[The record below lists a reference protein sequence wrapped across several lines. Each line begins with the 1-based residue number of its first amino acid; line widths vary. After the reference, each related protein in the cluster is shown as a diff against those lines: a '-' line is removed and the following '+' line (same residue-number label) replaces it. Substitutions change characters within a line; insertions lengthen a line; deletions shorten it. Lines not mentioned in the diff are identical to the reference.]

1 MNLLI
6 YPDFLTQ
13 KKYDIKY
20 YESPSHFVGNKYV
33 LHALSIPVEDG
44 IRSRTFTNEFR
55 LSLNDKLSLIL
66 YTIYFLS
73 YDKFFAGRNE
83 PIFLKSF
90 NGKDPAYYLNETQCK
105 NLLLSIEAASA
116 VVESKERINREVEM
130 LKDLFKS
137 KTSYE
142 LVIPDHVMTNI
153 LELYKSNEVDAFY
166 AELFEFISK
175 NYDDFMEGLSDF
187 LFDPNIGFRV
197 SNFKFLTSK
206 CIYNDMNYKIKEY
219 LSFESALEIYM
230 SYFMFKNDRNI
241 TRKNV
246 TKSLSSMTGSFLGQN
261 EGLAA
266 KTLLKFLDRGVKLNS
281 KMTAFDCWKQILKSN
296 KKGGK

>member
-1 MNLLI
+1 MLSQNL
-6 YPDFLTQ
+6 
-13 KKYDIKY
+13 
-20 YESPSHFVGNKYV
+20 
-33 LHALSIPVEDG
+33 DG
-44 IRSRTFTNEFR
+44 IKTLKR
-55 LSLNDKLSLIL
+55 LNDKLSLIL

-130 LKDLFKS
+130 LKNLFKS

-187 LFDPNIGFRV
+187 LFDPNIGFRA
-197 SNFKFLTSK
+197 SNFNFLTSK
-206 CIYNDMNYKIKEY
+206 CICAKYIDIIPRANKTIPNNIVIISD
-219 LSFESALEIYM
+219 
-230 SYFMFKNDRNI
+230 KN
-241 TRKNV
+241 KNV
-246 TKSLSSMTGSFLGQN
+246 
-261 EGLAA
+261 
-266 KTLLKFLDRGVKLNS
+266 
-281 KMTAFDCWKQILKSN
+281 
-296 KKGGK
+296 

>member
-1 MNLLI
+1 
-6 YPDFLTQ
+6 
-13 KKYDIKY
+13 
-20 YESPSHFVGNKYV
+20 
-33 LHALSIPVEDG
+33 
-44 IRSRTFTNEFR
+44 
-55 LSLNDKLSLIL
+55 
-66 YTIYFLS
+66 
-73 YDKFFAGRNE
+73 
-83 PIFLKSF
+83 
-90 NGKDPAYYLNETQCK
+90 
-105 NLLLSIEAASA
+105 
-116 VVESKERINREVEM
+116 
-130 LKDLFKS
+130 
-137 KTSYE
+137 
-142 LVIPDHVMTNI
+142 MTNI

-187 LFDPNIGFRV
+187 LFDPNIGFRA

-281 KMTAFDCWKQILKSN
+281 KMT
-296 KKGGK
+296 